1 MQNQPKQKKIFFTEL
16 LVLLD
21 ELGLIETLYLNK
33 IEDKTITII
42 NNLNETI
49 FSSKCSFEIK
59 NELIKISNSNSSNI
73 ISN

>member
-1 MQNQPKQKKIFFTEL
+1 MQKNTNKKKLFFTEL

-42 NNLNETI
+42 NNLNEII
-49 FSSKCSFEIK
+49 FSSKNPFDIK
-59 NELIKISNSNSSNI
+59 NELIKISNLNSSKNT
-73 ISN
+73 SN